1 MYFRIYTL
9 IYSFSGNEYWTPCKY
24 IFLYDIYLYDHLLN
38 YTFLSDMNNEEN
50 QETLAVTT
58 SNHGDQIGTDS
69 EVQTGSSTVVA
80 AAEPD
85 LAEADLFTAQ
95 AVQAVQDSVQEE
107 EEDEEEG
114 NEEED
119 EGCSHQDVDR
129 EKRKHMSTRVFI
141 ANVWSV
147 HMSECTF
154 FV

>member
-50 QETLAVTT
+50 QEILAVTT

-107 EEDEEEG
+107 GE
-114 NEEED
+114 EEED
-119 EGCSHQDVDR
+119 QGCSHQDVDR